1 MKKKTLLLSALGVIL
16 ASVIGVAS
24 YIVIE
29 RNKPE
34 AVVTVTKPKLEGNML
49 INGFDKLDDLYAVK
63 WIDAYYSSVGQL
75 DIDTNADMVQ
85 EGTGCLR
92 FDLKRTTTY
101 PELHIKT
108 YNTLVPDMDVARIK
122 TYSTWIYN
130 ASEKEAVVSLNLMQK
145 GNTHLLS
152 QEFTL
157 PAQEWT
163 ECVMYVN
170 GVVTKYAAEN
180 VTGFSVQFKVMVH
193 PDSTDEETLQT
204 ATFYLDNMQVEF
216 GNAITKEDQ
225 VYVDTIEKLIADI
238 DSLPVDITSDDEAKL
253 SELYATYNNLPDEY
267 KAAVSNYS
275 SLQTAISGIVSARDR
290 EETNKD
296 TAALERSVFYF
307 DKFYGTTQIKNTENS
322 KCVFGYSTD
331 YKYGDEEGSLR
342 IGLVEEIWNYVTITT
357 TADLKEY
364 DYVRYAMYNDGEEK
378 AVWLNAGGW
387 NCRAQL
393 LPGQWY
399 EFEIPT
405 SYFNTSGV
413 EFVITESVNG
423 GTAAPAEGDLYIS
436 AITAYKLSGK
446 DLYKAALK
454 DTPFTVKRK
463 AGSMS
468 VGNNVTVTATK
479 QGDLVLALNKSVT
492 ELSAAENVIFSYK
505 SQRGGVITLLDD
517 KELKL
522 AKNATISIAEGWNT
536 IILTAE
542 QYAQAGSIRIN
553 MDEGEQ
559 VVFTDFRVFKI
570 ADTEAMLLLMEYDYL
585 PQNAN
590 LKKSDLPALIKYVSI
605 YNENTYKDLNSK
617 LHGQFVK
624 VTKTADSALYEK
636 QSKVWKSVIDRV
648 SEKANIAKTLMTT
661 LINDVK
667 SKGAEEDIY
676 LLNEVY
682 GSYTSSRTLPGLSS
696 EQKKTATTLI
706 EKYSDLPQRFV
717 DVSEAV
723 DRAKLSVVTKYF
735 PWTGKLTKA
744 EDASY
749 GTVLKI
755 QPTGNS
761 ARANGETHEN
771 IELSHYQPDLAG
783 YRTVRFKVYNSGP
796 ARTLYFITDGWGATV
811 CKYTLAS
818 NAWTE
823 ISISADDY
831 KTAATMLIDGVSKG
845 NLADSF
851 FYFTD
856 FKAYK

>member
-1 MKKKTLLLSALGVIL
+1 MKKKTLLLAALGIIL
-16 ASVIGVAS
+16 GSVIGVAS
-24 YIVIE
+24 YIAIE

-34 AVVTVTKPKLEGNML
+34 AVVTVTKPALEGNML
-49 INGFDKLDDLYAVK
+49 INGFDKLDELYAVK
-63 WIDAYYSSVGQL
+63 WINAGYGTVGHL
-75 DIDTNADMVQ
+75 DIDTNADMIQ

-92 FDLKRTTTY
+92 FDLKQTTTY

-108 YNTLVPDMDVARIK
+108 HNTLVPDMDVTRIK

-130 ASEKEAVVSLNLMQK
+130 ASETEAVVTLNIMRK

-157 PAQEWT
+157 PAQTWT

-180 VTGFSVQFKVMVH
+180 ITGFSVQFQVQVDPETK
-193 PDSTDEETLQT
+193 DEETLKT

-216 GNAITKEDQ
+216 GNAITAEDR
-225 VYVDTIEKLIADI
+225 VYVETIEKLIADI
-238 DSLPVDITSDDEAKL
+238 ETLPLDITSDDEAKL

-267 KAAVSNYS
+267 KAAISNYS
-275 SLQTAISGIVSARDR
+275 SLQTAISGIVSVRDR
-290 EETNKD
+290 EETNKENA
-296 TAALERSVFYF
+296 TLERSVFYF

-331 YKYGDEEGSLR
+331 FKYGDEEGSVR
-342 IGLVEEIWNYVTITT
+342 IGFVNEIWNYVTITT
-357 TADLKEY
+357 TADLTEY

-387 NCRAQL
+387 HCRAQL

-405 SYFNTSGV
+405 SYFKTSGV
-413 EFVITESVNG
+413 EFVITESVNS
-423 GTAAPAEGDLYIS
+423 GTAAPADGDLYIS
-436 AITAYKLSGK
+436 SITAYKLTGK
-446 DLYKAALK
+446 ELYKSALK
-454 DTPFTVKRK
+454 DAPFTVKRK
-463 AGSMS
+463 GGSLTA
-468 VGNNVTVTATK
+468 GNNVTVTAAK

-492 ELSAAENVIFSYK
+492 DLSVAENVIFSYK

-517 KELKL
+517 EELTL
-522 AKNATISIAEGWNT
+522 AKNATITIAEGWNT
-536 IILTAE
+536 IILTAD
-542 QYAQAGSIRIN
+542 QYAQASAIRIN

-570 ADTEAMLLLMEYDYL
+570 ADTEAMLLLTEYDYL
-585 PQNAN
+585 PQNAS
-590 LKKSDLPALIKYVSI
+590 LTKSDLPALIEYVSI
-605 YNENTYKDLNSK
+605 YNENTYKDINSK

-624 VTKTADSALYEK
+624 VTKTADSVLYEK
-636 QSKVWKSVIDRV
+636 QSNVWKTVINRV
-648 SEKANIAKTLMTT
+648 SEKANIAKTLMTK

-667 SKGAEEDIY
+667 TKGAEEDIY

-682 GSYTSSRTLPGLSS
+682 DRYTSSRTLPGLSS
-696 EQKKTATTLI
+696 EQKTTATALI
-706 EKYSDLPQRFV
+706 AKHSDLPQRIV
-717 DVSEAV
+717 DVSEAA

-744 EDASY
+744 DDATY
-749 GTVLKI
+749 GAVLKV

-761 ARANGETHEN
+761 ARDNGEIHAN
-771 IELSHYQPDLAG
+771 IELSYYQPDLAG

-818 NAWTE
+818 NTWTE
-823 ISISADDY
+823 INISADDY
-831 KTAATMLIDGVSKG
+831 MTATTMLINNVSKG
-845 NLADSF
+845 NLADSY

-856 FKAYK
+856 FKAYQ